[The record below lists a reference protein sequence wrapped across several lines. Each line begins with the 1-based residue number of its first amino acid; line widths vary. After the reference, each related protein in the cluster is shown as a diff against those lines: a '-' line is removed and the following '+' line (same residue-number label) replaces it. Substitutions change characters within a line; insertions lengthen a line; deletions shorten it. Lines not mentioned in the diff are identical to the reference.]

1 MYFSFIKN
9 EFLIPFTKINLTI
22 FIRVYIEG
30 AFNLNESKFSNKC
43 CQIYRAK
50 YFNINNLKMSY
61 HYYFYKIMY
70 LLPPNNFLELIKYEN
85 QLYSIE

>member
-30 AFNLNESKFSNKC
+30 AFNLMNQSFQINVAKFIE
-43 CQIYRAK
+43 Q
-50 YFNINNLKMSY
+50 NILT
-61 HYYFYKIMY
+61 
-70 LLPPNNFLELIKYEN
+70 
-85 QLYSIE
+85 